1 MTLIVAI
8 GCTDGIVMGADSAS
22 TDLGSGTKQPSI
34 KIVRVGNLP
43 ILCGGSGDVG
53 LLQKI
58 REGLDLITSL
68 GPKFKV
74 TRQALKRV
82 IVPELR
88 EARDNHVAQNLQG
101 FNIPPIASCLFGC
114 VQGGLPFI
122 LEIELDGRDTVYDKN
137 LGSFAAIG
145 SGKPLAQAIFR
156 PHLNTPRD
164 LNLGKIFA
172 YRILDDA
179 IELAASG
186 LARPIHLYTIN
197 LSGKIEK
204 IENGALQKLGE
215 DCELW
220 RQLERDALG
229 RFLAPEPPEEGPINV
244 PEPEVGGSDS

>member
-8 GCTDGIVMGADSAS
+8 GCSDGIVMGADSAS
-22 TDLGSGTKQPSI
+22 TDIGSGTKQSSI
-34 KIVRVGNLP
+34 KIAQVGNLP

-68 GPKFKV
+68 GQKFKV
-74 TRQALKRV
+74 TRQSLKRV
-82 IVPELR
+82 IVPELK
-88 EARDNHVAQNLQG
+88 EARDTHVAQNLQG

-122 LEIELDGRDTVYDKN
+122 LEVELDGRDTMYDKN

-172 YRILDDA
+172 YRILDDS

-186 LARPIHLYTIN
+186 LARPIHLYTID

-204 IENGALQKLGE
+204 IENGDLKKLGE

-229 RFLAPEPPEEGPINV
+229 EFLSPSQPETEEISLPK
-244 PEPEVGGSDS
+244 PEVDESGS